1 MHAWPIDFDRQYFTV
16 SMERFLFTFCSLFA
30 VFWITFRFIYGIFSA
45 FHLHRSHLPLNFTRA
60 RLSFVLSRSIVTFA
74 QLQDTSGAEP
84 SSGVRTR
91 HQPGSTY
98 TPLSN
103 APQTHST
110 QPFLPGNG
118 PIHLAPSLTHQ
129 PEILLLHRLPVS
141 QPPSNHHHPTRTITL
156 TGPIDILTTQQIS
169 HRSWTP
175 ATSIVKLTRFEPT

>member
-1 MHAWPIDFDRQYFTV
+1 ML
-16 SMERFLFTFCSLFA
+16 LFILE
-30 VFWITFRFIYGIFSA
+30 VFSA
-45 FHLHRSHLPLNFTRA
+45 FHPHRSHLPLNLTRVH
-60 RLSFVLSRSIVTFA
+60 LSLFLSRSIMATA
-74 QLQDTSGAEP
+74 YPQDTSGTEP
-84 SSGVRTR
+84 TSGVNTS
-91 HQPGSTY
+91 HQPGSTH
-98 TPLSN
+98 TPPST
-103 APQTHST
+103 APHTHST